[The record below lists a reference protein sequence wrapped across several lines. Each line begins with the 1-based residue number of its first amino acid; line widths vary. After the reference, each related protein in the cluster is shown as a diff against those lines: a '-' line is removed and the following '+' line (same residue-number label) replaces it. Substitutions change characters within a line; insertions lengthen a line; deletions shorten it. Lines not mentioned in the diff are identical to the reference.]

1 MLSPP
6 NPFLGTEDKNWGEPT
21 IRWQG
26 RFPGP
31 NPSTNSGGDQGRS
44 VILLFSRFLSGPA
57 LALAGL
63 LAVSVPVLAAPLL
76 SYGDRGTAVT
86 ALQRD
91 LSALG
96 YAPGPADGVFG
107 PDTLA
112 ALERFQSAQGLAVD
126 GVDGPQTT
134 AALRRALEPAPAP
147 PQRLLLGYYAGWT
160 GSGSAA
166 SFARHA
172 ADLRQVSPYWFS
184 LASDG
189 ALVNHGHG
197 EAALV
202 AQAHRQHVRV
212 LAMVT
217 NQGGTDRFLRNPA
230 DRQRAVA
237 NLLGAVGSLGLDG
250 VNVDFEGLGPADRAD
265 LTAFVQQLHRLLAAR
280 GLSTTVAVGAKTSDH
295 WYLDPPGAAYDY
307 AALAQASDGVVIM
320 AYDQHSPGTAPGPVA
335 SLAWVRQVVDY
346 ALTRV
351 PANKLILGIA
361 DYGYDWS
368 SDGSVR
374 SLSAAQAIALADQE
388 GVPIAWSSAAQEPH
402 FSYTGPRGN
411 LHQVWFEDSWSVA
424 FKLRLVRQDG
434 LAGAGLWHLGG
445 EDPGFFHRLG
455 F

>member
-1 MLSPP
+1 M
-6 NPFLGTEDKNWGEPT
+6 
-21 IRWQG
+21 
-26 RFPGP
+26 
-31 NPSTNSGGDQGRS
+31 
-44 VILLFSRFLSGPA
+44 ILLFPRFLSGPA

-63 LAVSVPVLAAPLL
+63 LAVSGPALAAPLL
-76 SYGDRGTAVT
+76 SYGDRGTAVAT
-86 ALQRD
+86 LQRE

-112 ALERFQSAQGLAVD
+112 ALERFQAAQGLAVD
-126 GVDGPQTT
+126 GVDGPQTS
-134 AALRRALEPAPAP
+134 AALRRALDPAPAP
-147 PQRLLLGYYAGWT
+147 PQRLLLGYYAGWA

-172 ADLRQVSPYWFS
+172 AQLQQVSPYWFS
-184 LASDG
+184 LAPDG
-189 ALVNHGHG
+189 TLVNRGQG

-202 AQAHRQHVRV
+202 AQAHREHVRV

-217 NQGGTDRFLRNPA
+217 NQGGTDRFLRDPA

-237 NLLGAVGSLGLDG
+237 NLLAAVRSLGLDG

-335 SLAWVRQVVDY
+335 SLAWVRQGVNY

-368 SDGSVR
+368 SDGSVH

-402 FSYTGPRGN
+402 FSYTGPRRN

-424 FKLRLVRQDG
+424 FKLRLFRQAG